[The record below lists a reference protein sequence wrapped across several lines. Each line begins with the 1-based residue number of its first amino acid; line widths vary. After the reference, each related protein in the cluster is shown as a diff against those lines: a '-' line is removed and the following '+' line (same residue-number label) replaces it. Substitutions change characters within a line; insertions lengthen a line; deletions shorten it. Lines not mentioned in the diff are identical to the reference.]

1 VSPVFAR
8 IGRAQ
13 RKDDDGDW
21 GLDLDSHADMAVLGS
36 NCFVFE
42 ETNRTINVYSY
53 DPKMGSH
60 ERKVVSGVFAYDDP
74 TTGKV
79 TLLIVH
85 QGLHVPHLTYSLIP
99 PFQMRENDIIVNECP
114 KFQCIKPTE
123 DDHAIIVD
131 GSNGNLHIPLSLRGT
146 TSYIDVRRPTQAEI
160 DNSDLDRIEL
170 TYSTPDWEPG
180 VRRYSVLEQQ
190 LQEDHTILSKIGG
203 RKPAIS
209 IRRLDSRLDVVER
222 GFISTKRHNHHQ

>member
-1 VSPVFAR
+1 VSSVFSR

-13 RKDDDGDW
+13 RKDEDGDW

-42 ETNRTINVYSY
+42 ETNRTNNVYSY

-85 QGLHVPHLTYSLIP
+85 QVPY
-99 PFQMRENDIIVNECP
+99 
-114 KFQCIKPTE
+114 
-123 DDHAIIVD
+123 
-131 GSNGNLHIPLSLRGT
+131 
-146 TSYIDVRRPTQAEI
+146 
-160 DNSDLDRIEL
+160 
-170 TYSTPDWEPG
+170 
-180 VRRYSVLEQQ
+180 
-190 LQEDHTILSKIGG
+190 
-203 RKPAIS
+203 
-209 IRRLDSRLDVVER
+209 
-222 GFISTKRHNHHQ
+222 